1 MVFKAVACSAGE
13 FNLIV
18 VYISHENDFVE
29 VSLLTIIILCPDKM
43 MVSGYQKK
51 LRWGDYERKKK
62 TMKLVFI
69 TLFIEN
75 EIFLYVKIK
84 ILV

>member
-1 MVFKAVACSAGE
+1 MVFKSVACSAGE

-18 VYISHENDFVE
+18 VYISHEIDFVE

-43 MVSGYQKK
+43 MMLGIKK

-62 TMKLVFI
+62 MMKTCVH
-69 TLFIEN
+69 
-75 EIFLYVKIK
+75 YSVY
-84 ILV
+84 